1 MSLLPLMIIFFGDDS
16 LSVRALLINC
26 RRVGVSP
33 GGKQLCA
40 CANPRAPLLDLQLQL
55 DINPC
60 LSFFSSQNQNFK
72 SHVKT
77 GEGAA

>member
-1 MSLLPLMIIFFGDDS
+1 MYLLPLMIIF
-16 LSVRALLINC
+16 LVSVRALLINC
-26 RRVGVSP
+26 QRVGVSP
-33 GGKQLCA
+33 GGKRLCA

-60 LSFFSSQNQNFK
+60 LSFSSQNQNFK
-72 SHVKT
+72 SHVET